1 MHGRLSFIAFVM
13 YVTLDLSNPFV
24 AGAFNFNPDE
34 CVEATQ
40 REQQADAAADS
51 ATRIAQRV
59 RQEQAETQRVVRRV
73 PAPDARRDWRSPA
86 PVAHAVASLPPS
98 PTEDH

>member
-1 MHGRLSFIAFVM
+1 MHTRLGFVAFVF

-40 REQQADAAADS
+40 RDQRADAVNDRAS
-51 ATRIAQRV
+51 QIAQRV
-59 RQEQAETQRVVRRV
+59 RQQQARTPRVLARA
-73 PAPDARRDWRSPA
+73 PARTPRADWRSPA
-86 PVAHAVASLPPS
+86 PVAHVVPPS